1 MTKKLLFISLMLTAM
16 TSIAQVGIGTTN
28 PNTSA
33 QLDIVST
40 DKGVLIPRVALQ
52 STTDGSTIANGN
64 VVSLLVFNTQTAND
78 VVPGF
83 YYWHNLKWN
92 QILNIDDIASLDF
105 SNDAFNNNTTTNAVE
120 LNTKSDGVS
129 DRDPNTQ
136 FTILDAGN
144 VGIGTASPNMS
155 SILDLNSPNKGILI
169 PRVALQSTAD
179 NLTISNGNALSLIVF
194 NTTNNTNITPGFYYW
209 DGLKWNQFAN
219 TDIIEQLRIDIQT
232 VEDNVDLRK
241 VGSTTHMTKD
251 AGVGGTGTSEGSGSR
266 NIFIGA
272 ETGFSNTT
280 GNGNIFVGDRAG
292 RANTSGASNHF
303 IGREAG
309 LNNTTG
315 YGNYFLGR
323 GAGISNTT
331 GNTNMFFGLL
341 AGGNNTEGGRNI
353 FIGSSTGL
361 NNGPNSQDNLFI
373 GIEAGREN
381 QGSNNLFL
389 GTNTG
394 RLNDTGNLNVSVGNQ
409 SGYSNTAGSG
419 NTNLGYQSAR
429 RVATG
434 AYNTNLGFRAGFGG
448 VDASG
453 SNNVNI
459 GANTGLELTTGRDNA
474 FLGSLAG
481 RVTTTGYRNTFLGYT
496 AGSSNTTG
504 YNNTLVGANAAS
516 GLTEGNDNT
525 YVGYYAGPRSES
537 IGSSN
542 TIFGAHAGGKLS
554 TGSNNTFLGHQSG
567 IEVTTGGFNV
577 AIGKESDRYLTTGA
591 GNISLGYRAGGS
603 TTGNRNIVIGYRSN
617 IDPIASNR
625 LNIGNLIYGTG
636 VNTGTETMVSNG
648 SIGIGTANPKANAIL
663 DMSDVNNQG
672 VLMPKVA
679 LTGTTDMTTV
689 DITTIGTE
697 DSKNL
702 LVYNTATVAD
712 VTEGYYFWNGDATN
726 GQWQKLATRSEV
738 ENNTVFTSNSTATL
752 ISNAFHRPL
761 APLNYSQASFMIGS
775 SSLNNLPNSD
785 DDRKMYFNRNR
796 AAFRAGHV
804 ESTQWDEANVGIY
817 SAAFGSNTT
826 ASGPASFAAGTS
838 SIATSFGSIAIGNG
852 ARSSNFGSIA
862 LGTSAIS
869 SGFNSFAVGST
880 SNASNTHAVA
890 IGVNTQAVG
899 AQSFALGSSATAE
912 SFGQF
917 SLGMYPTVTT
927 GDIANYVATDRL
939 FVVGNGEH
947 AGLRSDALSIL
958 KNGNTTINGSLAL
971 NSTDGGFLMPRV
983 ALTGTSDTTTI
994 ATGNV
999 EGLLV
1004 YNTANSGGVTP
1015 GFYSWN
1021 GTAWEAL
1028 GGGSASAAITTTGS
1042 ITSNATGNITTDD
1055 FVFGSSSLHN
1065 QVGTDDDRRFFFD
1078 KSKGAFRAGYAFA
1091 NQWDDAN
1098 VGVASM
1104 ALGHSSIASGLN
1116 SIAIGSTSIVSGS
1129 SAVSLGSSSTV
1140 SNQYGISVG
1149 TSNTV
1154 SSPFG
1159 HSFGSHNTVSGQ
1171 EATAV
1176 GTRVNVSGLF
1186 STGMGFN
1193 ITSESYGQV
1202 TLGYHNTNVVG
1213 DAINAV
1219 ATDRLLVVGNGTTS
1233 VKSDALTLFKDG
1245 NMTIA
1250 GGLTT
1255 ATKLYP
1261 DYVFENYVN
1270 GSSKMNKT
1278 YTFKSI
1284 EEVESFI
1291 KANKHLPGVTGI
1303 KNLKKTKD
1311 GYQVNLTEL
1320 STQTL
1325 EKVEE
1330 LYLHTIEQHKKI
1342 NKLEDENKL
1351 LKERLQKIEALLGI
1365 KN

>member
-1 MTKKLLFISLMLTAM
+1 MTKKLLFISLMLTAI
-16 TSIAQVGIGTTN
+16 TSMAQVGIGTTN

-52 STTDGSTIANGN
+52 STADNLTIANGN
-64 VVSLLVFNTQTAND
+64 VVSLLVFNTQTMND

-136 FTILDAGN
+136 FTILDTGN

-219 TDIIEQLRIDIQT
+219 TDIIEQLQIDIQT

-241 VGSTTHMTKD
+241 VGATTHMTKD

-341 AGGNNTEGGRNI
+341 AGGNNTEGSRNI

-361 NNGPNSQDNLFI
+361 NNGPNSQNNLFI
-373 GIEAGREN
+373 GVEAGREN

-394 RLNDTGNLNVSVGNQ
+394 RLNDTGNLNVSIGNQ

-453 SNNVNI
+453 SNNV
-459 GANTGLELTTGRDNA
+459 T
-474 FLGSLAG
+474 
-481 RVTTTGYRNTFLGYT
+481 
-496 AGSSNTTG
+496 
-504 YNNTLVGANAAS
+504 VGANS
-516 GLTEGNDNT
+516 GYDLFDGNENSFFGT
-525 YVGYYAGPRSES
+525 SSGTNITSGSGNIALGY
-537 IGSSN
+537 
-542 TIFGAHAGGKLS
+542 
-554 TGSNNTFLGHQSG
+554 Q
-567 IEVTTGGFNV
+567 TGG
-577 AIGKESDRYLTTGA
+577 A
-591 GNISLGYRAGGS
+591 GI
-603 TTGNRNIVIGYRSN
+603 GNRNIIIGYRSEVQTDTN
-617 IDPIASNR
+617 NR

-636 VNTGTETMVSNG
+636 VNTGTGTTVSTG

-679 LTGTTDMTTV
+679 LTGTTDMNTV

-738 ENNTVFTSNSTATL
+738 ENNTIFTSNSTATL

-761 APLNYSQASFMIGS
+761 APLNYSHASFMVGS

-796 AAFRAGHV
+796 AAFRAGRV
-804 ESTQWDEANVGIY
+804 ESTQWDEANVGLY
-817 SAAFGSNTT
+817 STAFGSNTT
-826 ASGPASFAAGTS
+826 ASGPASFAAGVS

-852 ARSSNFGSIA
+852 VRASNFGSIA
-862 LGTSAIS
+862 LGTNAIA

-880 SNASNTHAVA
+880 SNASNTNAVA

-983 ALTGTSDTTTI
+983 ALTGTSDTNTI

-1028 GGGSASAAITTTGS
+1028 GGGSASAAITTTGN

-1055 FVFGSSSLHN
+1055 FVFGSSNLHN
-1065 QVGTDDDRRFFFD
+1065 QVGADDDNRFFFD

-1091 NQWDDAN
+1091 SQWDDAN
-1098 VGVASM
+1098 VGIRSI
-1104 ALGHSSIASGLN
+1104 ALGHSPIASGMN

-1159 HSFGSHNTVSGQ
+1159 HSFGSQNTVSGQ

-1213 DAINAV
+1213 DATNAV
-1219 ATDRLLVVGNGTTS
+1219 ATDRLLVVGNGTHS
-1233 VKSDALTLFKDG
+1233 AKSDALTLFKDG

-1270 GSSKMNKT
+1270 GNSKMNKT